1 MKGLLY
7 KDARIMATSF
17 RTLPLMVL
25 IFLVVSVFN
34 ENSGFWSIYGIFMG
48 CTMISTLQNVDE
60 NSKWCTFCDTLP
72 INRDLLVK
80 EKYLLAIIFTIISIA
95 VLVLLRIIVSLFGI
109 GQGFNGLGV
118 TCISIAMA
126 GIVSSSLTLMTS
138 FLFGPQKSQLAR
150 LVMIVVMVTV
160 CMSIINYAP
169 EFLVW
174 LANLSPFI
182 LLVLGILVPLAVAFL
197 CFRISCIGFEKRVLL

>member
-25 IFLVVSVFN
+25 VFLVVSVFA
-34 ENSGFWSIYGIFMG
+34 ENGDYWGIYGIFIG
-48 CTMISTLQNVDE
+48 CTMISTLHNVDE

-80 EKYLLAIIFTIISIA
+80 EKYLLAIIFTVISIA
-95 VLVLLRIIVSLFGI
+95 VLALLKIIVSLFGI
-109 GQGFNGLGV
+109 GSGLSDLGV
-118 TCISIAMA
+118 TCISMAMA
-126 GIVSSSLTLMTS
+126 GILSSSFTLMTA
-138 FLFGPQKSQLAR
+138 FLFGPQKSQIAR
-150 LVMIVVMVTV
+150 LIVIVVMVTL

-169 EFLVW
+169 EFLAW
-174 LANLSPFI
+174 LANLSPVI

>member
-48 CTMISTLQNVDE
+48 CTMLSTLQNVDE

-182 LLVLGILVPLAVAFL
+182 LFVIGIIVPLAFAFL
-197 CFRISCIGFEKRVLL
+197 CYRISCIGFEKRVLL